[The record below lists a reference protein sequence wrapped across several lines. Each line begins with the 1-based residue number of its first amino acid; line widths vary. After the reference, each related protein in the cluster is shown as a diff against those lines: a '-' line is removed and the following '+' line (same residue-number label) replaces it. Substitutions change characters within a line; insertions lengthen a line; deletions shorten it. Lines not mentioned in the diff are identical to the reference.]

1 MSKLNDL
8 WKAFSRV
15 IVTNSIRLY
24 CKIVYRY
31 KVIGKENIPKS
42 GSLIFCGNHTSYLD
56 GPLIIIT
63 SPRFMRFMAK
73 QELRKSLLFRYLCYA
88 YNAIYVKR
96 DSKDIG
102 PLKEALKELKSG
114 GCIGI
119 FPEGTRSKSGKLGQ
133 FYSAGFRRLEETVRL
148 PVAVC
153 AVDGGWRLSDVKRI
167 MANLKKGAYYVKV
180 LKVYDA
186 PLNREEEKKI
196 LEEAPILIQKQLDE
210 WRS

>member
-31 KVIGKENIPKS
+31 QVIGKENIPKT

-56 GPLIIIT
+56 GPLIIVT

-73 QELRKSLLFRYLCYA
+73 QELSKSLLFRYLCYA

-119 FPEGTRSKSGKLGQ
+119 FPEGTRNGLEKNDGKIKNGASYMSLKTGAKVVPIGIKGEAKPFHKVTISYGKPIDFSKLLEGKN
-133 FYSAGFRRLEETVRL
+133 AK
-148 PVAVC
+148 
-153 AVDGGWRLSDVKRI
+153 DVEDIATEQIKNEI
-167 MANLKKGAYYVKV
+167 INLTK
-180 LKVYDA
+180 
-186 PLNREEEKKI
+186 
-196 LEEAPILIQKQLDE
+196 
-210 WRS
+210 